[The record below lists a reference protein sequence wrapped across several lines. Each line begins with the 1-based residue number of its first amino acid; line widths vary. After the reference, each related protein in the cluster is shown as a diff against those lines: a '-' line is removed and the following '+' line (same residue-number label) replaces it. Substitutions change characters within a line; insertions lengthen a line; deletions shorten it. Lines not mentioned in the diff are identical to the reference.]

1 LRGKIKEKRTVD
13 KMNTKEW
20 QELKQDAV
28 MNAWKSLAYLVNML
42 DYSDD
47 EKNLSYDL
55 EKIMDRIKNLR
66 TME

>member
-1 LRGKIKEKRTVD
+1 
-13 KMNTKEW
+13 MNTKDW

-28 MNAWKSLAYLVNML
+28 KNAWTSLAYLVNML